1 MLNKPKEG
9 EKREQFESLAKKKK
23 IIWLFSWSFTLGQ
36 TAVAVINICITS
48 WDLYPWR
55 ELNCHRQSWA
65 SKNSSRQ
72 AGRLAGWL
80 AGRQPTLPLS
90 PLDLISPEEALP
102 PPTTPNYAPLWHCVC
117 VSACLVWG
125 RSSFSLHTITDAT
138 TLHCWENAYID
149 LSWSAIQLSS
159 SQSCL
164 RLITWPAYTD
174 LCLPAISKN
183 NKMMKQ

>member
-117 VSACLVWG
+117 GVCVSMSCMGAEFLLTAHNHRRNNSSLLRKCL
-125 RSSFSLHTITDAT
+125 H
-138 TLHCWENAYID
+138 
-149 LSWSAIQLSS
+149 
-159 SQSCL
+159 
-164 RLITWPAYTD
+164 RLILKCDPIVFLTVMF
-174 LCLPAISKN
+174 KVN
-183 NKMMKQ
+183 NLACIHWLMFTSNLKK